1 MQAFHLI
8 GCGGVAMGGLAIAL
22 KQLGYLVSG
31 SDAGVYPPMSEMLAE
46 AGIDWTEG
54 FDGDLLHKI
63 HASHGDLR
71 VIVGNA
77 IPRGNPELEAA
88 LTLGLRL
95 SSMPEVI
102 GEIFLQAAHSVVIA
116 GTHGK
121 TTTSNLCAW
130 LLEKCGAGPGWL
142 IGGRPFDLPTGL
154 KAAHPPAGGE
164 AIFVS
169 EGDEYDTCFWDKRSK
184 FFHYWPHTLV
194 INHVEFDHADI
205 FQSLEQITAVFARL
219 AMLVPA
225 DGLILANGDA
235 PAARKALEQSWAPV
249 VFFGEGQDAA
259 YRLLKE
265 EASEAGSRFHVRVP
279 LEGAISRDTLD
290 ALAPAQEGAGSCWT
304 PDLQEDIIIE
314 SPLSGEYNGRNLL
327 VALAVMDRL
336 GQPRRRVLELM
347 KQFKGPSRRMD
358 LYHNAQGLVLC
369 DDFAH
374 HPTAIRSALAAL
386 KMRFP
391 DRKLIAFV
399 EPRSNTSVR
408 NVMQAEWID
417 ALKGANGVL
426 FGALH
431 RAWKYH
437 PDELFSFDDARRE
450 LEASGVAFHQA
461 DTADELLA
469 QLDPESFRDT
479 VGWQKLLSSSPQQT
493 LLAVFSNGAFDGLLG
508 KLKVRYTLEAD

>member
-22 KQLGYLVSG
+22 KQMGYLVSG
-31 SDAGVYPPMSEMLAE
+31 SDAGVYPPMSEMLAD
-46 AGIDWTEG
+46 AGIAWTEG
-54 FDGDLLHKI
+54 FDGSTIEKL

-77 IPRGNPELEAA
+77 IPRGNAELETA
-88 LTLGLRL
+88 LALGLRL

-102 GEIFLQAAHSVVIA
+102 GEIFLKGAHSVVIA

-142 IGGRPFDLPTGL
+142 IGGRPFDLPGGL
-154 KAAHPPAGGE
+154 RAACPPDGHD

-169 EGDEYDTCFWDKRSK
+169 EGDEYDTSFWDKRSK

-205 FQSLEQITAVFARL
+205 FQSLEQITSVFARL

-225 DGLILANGDA
+225 DGLIFANGDA

-249 VFFGEGQDAA
+249 IFFGEGPNAA

-279 LEGAISRDTLD
+279 LEGAIIRDTFS
-290 ALAPAQEGAGSCWT
+290 ALAPAQENAEACWQ
-304 PDLQEDIIIE
+304 PEVQEDLIIE

-336 GQPRRRVLELM
+336 GQPRRRVLDLM
-347 KQFKGPSRRMD
+347 AQFKGPARRMD
-358 LYHNAQGLVLC
+358 LYHNDQGLVLC

-374 HPTAIRSALAAL
+374 HPTAVRSALAAL
-386 KMRFP
+386 GKRFP
-391 DRKLIAFV
+391 ERKLIALV

-431 RAWKYH
+431 RPWKYR
-437 PDELFSFDDARRE
+437 PEELFSFEDTRRE
-450 LEASGVAFHQA
+450 LEANGVAFHQA
-461 DTADELLA
+461 DSAEALIA
-469 QLDPESFRDT
+469 QLDPDSFRDT
-479 VGWQKLLSSSPQQT
+479 AGWQQLLSLDPKQI
-493 LLAVFSNGAFDGLLG
+493 LLVVFSNGAFDGLLG
-508 KLKVRYTLEAD
+508 KLKERYQLQAV